1 LIETGTQ
8 AKPFFNTSN
17 IDCTIAFDF
26 SAVLFYGKGIYV
38 VSTMATAASTPEPLG
53 AKTTVSPWLDEEPG
67 ALHVDKVLEQ
77 VSQDDQ
83 DEWEYEYSTTETE
96 VRSQAA
102 KQWRIRICE
111 C

>member
-1 LIETGTQ
+1 MY
-8 AKPFFNTSN
+8 A
-17 IDCTIAFDF
+17 
-26 SAVLFYGKGIYV
+26 
-38 VSTMATAASTPEPLG
+38 VSTMAAAASTSASEPLA

-96 VRSQAA
+96 VRSHAA
-102 KQWRIRICE
+102 RQ
-111 C
+111 